1 MRRLIY
7 AGVVGLVLAGI
18 VHILIVLLIPSYADK
33 DAWAKLEQRGEPWQF
48 AIVSEPGRLSPDLP
62 NVDPAFGI
70 AACRFDLSQAPL
82 RVTADGDLPFW
93 SVAIFDRKGRN
104 IYSFNDRT
112 AIDRQLLLLVVD
124 PIQMA
129 QIRKNPP
136 SETDRAVLF
145 ESTATTGFVL
155 IRALQKDESWRES
168 VQSFLRSAQCEQA
181 VFEETEEDAGAPQS

>member
-18 VHILIVLLIPSYADK
+18 VHITIVLLIPSYAAK
-33 DAWAKLEQRGEPWQF
+33 DAWAKLAQRGSPWEF
-48 AIVSEPGRLSPDLP
+48 SLVSEPGRLNSDLP

-70 AACRFDLSQAPL
+70 AACRFDLSQSAL

-112 AIDRQLLLLVVD
+112 AIERQLL
-124 PIQMA
+124 
-129 QIRKNPP
+129 
-136 SETDRAVLF
+136 
-145 ESTATTGFVL
+145 
-155 IRALQKDESWRES
+155 
-168 VQSFLRSAQCEQA
+168 
-181 VFEETEEDAGAPQS
+181 

>member
-1 MRRLIY
+1 MRRLVY

-33 DAWAKLEQRGEPWQF
+33 DAWAKLEQRGDPWQF
-48 AIVSEPGRLSPDLP
+48 AIVSEPNRLSSDLP

-70 AACRFDLSQAPL
+70 AACRFDLSEAPL
-82 RVTADGDLPFW
+82 RVSAQGDLPFW

-112 AIDRQLLLLVVD
+112 AIDRQLLLLVVE
-124 PIQMA
+124 PVQMA

-136 SETDRAVLF
+136 TETDRAVLF
-145 ESTATTGFVL
+145 ESTATRGFVL
-155 IRALQKDESWRES
+155 IRALQNNDTWRES
-168 VQSFLRSAQCEQA
+168 VESFLKSAQCEKA
-181 VFEETEEDAGAPQS
+181 EFEEVGQEDSAPQS